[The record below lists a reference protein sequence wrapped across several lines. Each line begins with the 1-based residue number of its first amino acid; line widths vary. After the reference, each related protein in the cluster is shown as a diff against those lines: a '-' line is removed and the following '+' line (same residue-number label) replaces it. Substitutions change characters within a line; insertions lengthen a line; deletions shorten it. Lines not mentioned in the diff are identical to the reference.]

1 MKVFVAG
8 GGGAIGASLLPKLT
22 DAGHAV
28 VATANSA
35 QGVVEIERRGA
46 SGALMDGLEEADVLE
61 AVGRAQPDAIVHEMT
76 ALSGSPSLRHWDRWF
91 ALTNRLRTEGTANL
105 LAAASRFR
113 VRRFVAQ
120 GYTGWTNARSGGPLK
135 SEADPL
141 DPVPPREMR
150 ETMWAIRELERAV
163 LDADLE
169 GLVLR
174 YGSLYGP
181 GTAYATEYVELAR
194 DRKLPVIGDG
204 AGVWSFIHVDDAA
217 DATVVAVER
226 GEPGIYNIVDDDPAR
241 ADWIPVLARR
251 SGGEP
256 PRHLPVWLGRLAIGE
271 VGVSLMTRIR
281 GSSNAKAKRELGW
294 RPAHPSWRL
303 ALGPAEDE
311 TNVEAAR

>member
-8 GGGAIGASLLPKLT
+8 GGGAVGASLLPKLI

-28 VATANSA
+28 VATANSP
-35 QGVVEIERRGA
+35 QGVVEIEHRGA
-46 SGALMDGLEEADVLE
+46 SGVHMDGLDPADVLD
-61 AVGRAQPDAIVHEMT
+61 AVGLAQPDAIVHEMT
-76 ALSGSPSLRHWDRWF
+76 ALSGNSSLRHWDRWF

-105 LAAASRFR
+105 LEAASRFG

-120 GYTGWTNARSGGPLK
+120 GYTGWTNSRSGGPVK
-135 SEADPL
+135 SEEDPL
-141 DPVPPREMR
+141 DPDPPKEMR
-150 ETMWAIRELERAV
+150 KTMRAIRELERAV

-181 GTAYATEYVELAR
+181 GTAYATEFVELAR
-194 DRKLPVIGDG
+194 ERKLPVIGDG
-204 AGVWSFIHVDDAA
+204 GGVWSFIHVDDAA

-226 GEPGIYNIVDDDPAR
+226 GEPGIYNIVDDDPAQA
-241 ADWIPVLARR
+241 ADWIPVLAQR
-251 SGGEP
+251 SGGDP
-256 PRHLPVWLGRLAIGE
+256 PRHLPVWLGRLATGE

-294 RPAHPSWRL
+294 SPAHPSWRL

-311 TNVEAAR
+311 LMA